1 VYDDKAA
8 RELKGTSWGV
18 TQNMLDELTGA
29 NGYIALYGDRI
40 SFNRFSG
47 LPERKVR

>member
-1 VYDDKAA
+1 
-8 RELKGTSWGV
+8 
-18 TQNMLDELTGA
+18 MLNELTGA